1 MDCQVIRDLIPLC
14 KEDLASLASK
24 KIVEEHLLTCK
35 ECKAYYDSLEENK
48 IESTE
53 PLDFLDKAV
62 NKNKKYYGLMIGS
75 LVLSI
80 FLIIFS
86 FLTSPRPIDYD
97 KDLIKS
103 STNDDEIIY
112 EFRDDVTRVY
122 TVVSDEG
129 DFTNKS
135 RPGKSLYIDA
145 SYTYLDRI
153 LGGKKQTLKVN
164 KKDYDLIFYNKNG
177 DGSAKV
183 LYDPYSLTINSGSL
197 LLPRLIF
204 AIYIKI
210 AFVITLI
217 LLALNFTVFSKST
230 KYKKIRIVTLPLAYI
245 LSTFLIKGLNFAS
258 MHPVRDFVFIVLTTF
273 SIYLLIVT
281 ISLYLE
287 NKDKYKLTNWFR
299 YIYKR
304 WNKERKYY
312 DWSHHNASFRFK
324 KS

>member
-86 FLTSPRPIDYD
+86 FLTSPRSIDYD

-103 STNDDEIIY
+103 SSNSDEIIY
-112 EFRDDVTRVY
+112 DFRDDVTRVY

-177 DGSAKV
+177 NGSAKV

-204 AIYIKI
+204 ALYIKI
-210 AFVITLI
+210 AFVIFLI
-217 LLALNFTVFSKST
+217 LLALNFTLFRKST

-258 MHPVRDFVFIVLTTF
+258 MHPVRDFIFIVLTTF

-287 NKDKYKLTNWFR
+287 NKDKYKLAN
-299 YIYKR
+299 
-304 WNKERKYY
+304 
-312 DWSHHNASFRFK
+312 
-324 KS
+324 

>member
-35 ECKAYYDSLEENK
+35 DCKAYYDSLDENN
-48 IESTE
+48 IDSTE

-86 FLTSPRPIDYD
+86 FLTNPRAIDYE

-103 STNDDEIIY
+103 STNGDEIIY

-164 KKDYDLIFYNKNG
+164 KKDYDIIFYNKNG

-183 LYDPYSLTINSGSL
+183 LYDPYSLTFNSGSL

-210 AFVITLI
+210 AFAIFLI
-217 LLALNFTVFSKST
+217 LLALNFTLFRKST
-230 KYKKIRIVTLPLAYI
+230 KYKKIRIMTLPLAYI
-245 LSTFLIKGLNFAS
+245 LSTFFIKGLNLES

-273 SIYLLIVT
+273 SIYLLVFT

-287 NKDKYKLTNWFR
+287 NKDKYKLAN
-299 YIYKR
+299 
-304 WNKERKYY
+304 
-312 DWSHHNASFRFK
+312 
-324 KS
+324 

>member
-24 KIVEEHLLTCK
+24 KIVEEHLLTCND
-35 ECKAYYDSLEENK
+35 CKAYYDSLDENNMD
-48 IESTE
+48 STE

-80 FLIIFS
+80 FIIIFS
-86 FLTSPRPIDYD
+86 FLTNPRAFDYE

-103 STNDDEIIY
+103 STNGDEIIY

-122 TVVSDEG
+122 TDVIGEG
-129 DFTNKS
+129 DFANNGKAC
-135 RPGKSLYIDA
+135 KSLYIDA

-164 KKDYDLIFYNKNG
+164 KKDYDIIFYNKNG
-177 DGSAKV
+177 NGSAKV
-183 LYDPYSLTINSGSL
+183 LYDPNSLTFNSGSL

-204 AIYIKI
+204 SIYIKI
-210 AFVITLI
+210 AFVTFLI
-217 LLALNFTVFSKST
+217 LLALNFTIFRKSS

-245 LSTFLIKGLNFAS
+245 LSTFFIKGLDWAS
-258 MHPVRDFVFIVLTTF
+258 MHPVRDFIFIVLTTF
-273 SIYLLIVT
+273 SIYLLVFT

-287 NKDKYKLTNWFR
+287 NKDKYKLAN
-299 YIYKR
+299 
-304 WNKERKYY
+304 
-312 DWSHHNASFRFK
+312 
-324 KS
+324 

>member
-86 FLTSPRPIDYD
+86 FLTSPRSIDYD

-103 STNDDEIIY
+103 SSNSDEIIY
-112 EFRDDVTRVY
+112 DFRDDVTRVY

-177 DGSAKV
+177 NGSAKV

-204 AIYIKI
+204 ALYIKI
-210 AFVITLI
+210 AFVIFLI
-217 LLALNFTVFSKST
+217 LLALNFTLFRKST

-258 MHPVRDFVFIVLTTF
+258 MHPVRDFIFIVLTTF

-287 NKDKYKLTNWFR
+287 NKDKYKLANWFG

>member
-75 LVLSI
+75 LVLSV

-86 FLTSPRPIDYD
+86 FLTNPRAIDYE

-112 EFRDDVTRVY
+112 EFREDVTRVY

-210 AFVITLI
+210 AFAIFLI
-217 LLALNFTVFSKST
+217 LLALNFTLFRKTT

-245 LSTFLIKGLNFAS
+245 LSTFLIKGLKFAS

-287 NKDKYKLTNWFR
+287 NKDKYKLTN
-299 YIYKR
+299 
-304 WNKERKYY
+304 
-312 DWSHHNASFRFK
+312 
-324 KS
+324 

>member
-35 ECKAYYDSLEENK
+35 DCKAYYDSLDENN
-48 IESTE
+48 IDSTE

-86 FLTSPRPIDYD
+86 FLTNPRAIDYE

-103 STNDDEIIY
+103 STNGDEIIY

-210 AFVITLI
+210 AFAIFLI
-217 LLALNFTVFSKST
+217 FLALNFTLFRKST
-230 KYKKIRIVTLPLAYI
+230 KYKKIRMVTLPLAYI
-245 LSTFLIKGLNFAS
+245 LSTFFIKGLNLES
-258 MHPVRDFVFIVLTTF
+258 MHPVRDFIFIVLTTF
-273 SIYLLIVT
+273 SIYLLVFT

-287 NKDKYKLTNWFR
+287 NKDKYKLTN
-299 YIYKR
+299 
-304 WNKERKYY
+304 
-312 DWSHHNASFRFK
+312 
-324 KS
+324 

>member
-86 FLTSPRPIDYD
+86 FLTSPRSIDYE

-103 STNDDEIIY
+103 SSNSDEIIY

-129 DFTNKS
+129 DFANKS

-210 AFVITLI
+210 AFAIFLI
-217 LLALNFTVFSKST
+217 LLALNFTLFRKST

-287 NKDKYKLTNWFR
+287 NKDKYKLTN
-299 YIYKR
+299 
-304 WNKERKYY
+304 
-312 DWSHHNASFRFK
+312 
-324 KS
+324 

>member
-1 MDCQVIRDLIPLC
+1 M
-14 KEDLASLASK
+14 
-24 KIVEEHLLTCK
+24 
-35 ECKAYYDSLEENK
+35 
-48 IESTE
+48 
-53 PLDFLDKAV
+53 
-62 NKNKKYYGLMIGS
+62 
-75 LVLSI
+75 
-80 FLIIFS
+80 
-86 FLTSPRPIDYD
+86 
-97 KDLIKS
+97 
-103 STNDDEIIY
+103 
-112 EFRDDVTRVY
+112 
-122 TVVSDEG
+122 VSDEG

-210 AFVITLI
+210 AFAIFLI
-217 LLALNFTVFSKST
+217 LLALNFTLFRKST

-258 MHPVRDFVFIVLTTF
+258 MHPVRDFVFIVLATF

-281 ISLYLE
+281 VSLYLE
-287 NKDKYKLTNWFR
+287 NKDKYKLAN
-299 YIYKR
+299 
-304 WNKERKYY
+304 
-312 DWSHHNASFRFK
+312 
-324 KS
+324 

>member
-35 ECKAYYDSLEENK
+35 DCKAYYDSLDENN
-48 IESTE
+48 IDSTE

-86 FLTSPRPIDYD
+86 FLTNPRAIDYE

-103 STNDDEIIY
+103 STNGDEIIY

-122 TVVSDEG
+122 TDISDEG
-129 DFTNKS
+129 DFANKS

-164 KKDYDLIFYNKNG
+164 KKDYDIIFYNKNG
-177 DGSAKV
+177 DRSAKV

-210 AFVITLI
+210 AFVIFLI
-217 LLALNFTVFSKST
+217 LLALNFTLFRKSS
-230 KYKKIRIVTLPLAYI
+230 KYKKIRIMTLPLAYI
-245 LSTFLIKGLNFAS
+245 LSTFFIKGLNFAS
-258 MHPVRDFVFIVLTTF
+258 MHPVRDFIFIVLTTF
-273 SIYLLIVT
+273 SIYLLVFT

-287 NKDKYKLTNWFR
+287 NKDKYKLANWFG

>member
-14 KEDLASLASK
+14 KEDLASFASQ

-35 ECKAYYDSLEENK
+35 ECKAYYDSLDENK
-48 IESTE
+48 IDSND

-86 FLTSPRPIDYD
+86 FLTNPREIDYE
-97 KDLIKS
+97 KDLIKIA
-103 STNDDEIIY
+103 TNGDEIIY

-122 TVVSDEG
+122 TDAVGEA
-129 DFTNKS
+129 DFANNSSKDC
-135 RPGKSLYIDA
+135 KSLYIDA

-177 DGSAKV
+177 NGLAKV
-183 LYDPYSLTINSGSL
+183 LYDPYSLTLNSGSL

-210 AFVITLI
+210 AFVIFLI
-217 LLALNFTVFSKST
+217 LLALNFTLFRKST
-230 KYKKIRIVTLPLAYI
+230 KYKKIRIMTLPLAYI
-245 LSTFLIKGLNFAS
+245 LSTFFIKGLNLES
-258 MHPVRDFVFIVLTTF
+258 MHPVRDFIFIVLTTF
-273 SIYLLIVT
+273 SIYLLVFT

-287 NKDKYKLTNWFR
+287 NKDKYKLAN
-299 YIYKR
+299 
-304 WNKERKYY
+304 
-312 DWSHHNASFRFK
+312 
-324 KS
+324 